1 VGHGRGREGREEGFV
16 DAVATASS
24 VYKLV
29 LFVALFWVNWILGG
43 FLKLLFEAFA
53 SGFLLIFDSYLCLSY
68 SQSLSTKLTL

>member
-43 FLKLLFEAFA
+43 FWKLLFEAIA
-53 SGFLLIFDSYLCLSY
+53 SDILLIFDS
-68 SQSLSTKLTL
+68 